1 MQNIQGIGCACRLK
15 IPFDQKVQRSGGD
28 FGLDATVRLDDADFK
43 RRQEHKKEWKKKKLL
58 NLSRMYIQDDVFL
71 GCCSRMPKANSVAL
85 ARDFHR
91 ACWVNIERRGK
102 ELADPHTLY

>member
-1 MQNIQGIGCACRLK
+1 
-15 IPFDQKVQRSGGD
+15 
-28 FGLDATVRLDDADFK
+28 
-43 RRQEHKKEWKKKKLL
+43 
-58 NLSRMYIQDDVFL
+58 MYIQDDVFL

-102 ELADPHTLY
+102 ETLADPHPLY